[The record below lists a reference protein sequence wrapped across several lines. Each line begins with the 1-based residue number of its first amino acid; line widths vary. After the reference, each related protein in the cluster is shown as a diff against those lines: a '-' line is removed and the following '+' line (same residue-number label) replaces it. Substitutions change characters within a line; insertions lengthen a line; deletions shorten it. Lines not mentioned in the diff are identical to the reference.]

1 MEIELADERI
11 MEEGLAEKTD
21 AVAAAARDLEEC
33 IKKKIQFHTPL
44 AADMTRLLDTG
55 FDGPEAIHW
64 SRLIY
69 LPLPKISE
77 RTVSSKVQKWVQL
90 SDFEMALD
98 EQREKIKNIAVKR
111 CPIQRCNAS
120 FIDEWSHR
128 WDFHPDSS
136 NRHWAPGPEPL
147 KFLETNE
154 QIMPLVESS
163 DTRWQDAH
171 VRETKEETEKDT
183 FEPAMEKQ
191 EESSDPFHI
200 EESEPEHLKT
210 IGQTMALVES
220 SGLRCQDL
228 HARNIEEEREADIFE
243 LTKNPD
249 LKYQMSQVRKFEE
262 KTEIVRPEPEMK
274 KKKGFVGS
282 LSMKNQQ

>member
-1 MEIELADERI
+1 MKIELASERI
-11 MEEGLAEKTD
+11 MKEGITERRD
-21 AVAAAARDLEEC
+21 AVAAAAGDLEEC
-33 IKKKIQFHTPL
+33 VKKKTQFHTTL
-44 AADMTRLLDTG
+44 VADMARLIDTG

-90 SDFEMALD
+90 SDFEIALD
-98 EQREKIKNIAVKR
+98 EQRGKIKNIAVKR

-154 QIMPLVESS
+154 RIMPL
-163 DTRWQDAH
+163 
-171 VRETKEETEKDT
+171 
-183 FEPAMEKQ
+183 ME
-191 EESSDPFHI
+191 I
-200 EESEPEHLKT
+200 
-210 IGQTMALVES
+210 
-220 SGLRCQDL
+220 
-228 HARNIEEEREADIFE
+228 
-243 LTKNPD
+243 
-249 LKYQMSQVRKFEE
+249 
-262 KTEIVRPEPEMK
+262 
-274 KKKGFVGS
+274 
-282 LSMKNQQ
+282 